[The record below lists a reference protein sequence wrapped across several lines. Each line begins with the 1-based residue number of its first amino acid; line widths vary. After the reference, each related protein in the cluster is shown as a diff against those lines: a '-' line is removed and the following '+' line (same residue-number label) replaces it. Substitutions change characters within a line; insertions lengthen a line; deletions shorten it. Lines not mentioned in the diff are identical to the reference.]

1 MQSALQKTEIKTNMS
16 LWKRVAS
23 RVPGAALWI
32 LAQLFKKTT
41 HANESTDSDP
51 YDYTLNL
58 TTRNSTSATSTAA
71 SKPSATSTPAIT
83 PKGQSRTDVDACK
96 ETFQQ
101 WAVDPPLRL
110 QLINCTR
117 LHRAERD
124 LQGDVVHTNGF
135 SYVVNDE

>member
-1 MQSALQKTEIKTNMS
+1 MRWLPTNQES
-16 LWKRVAS
+16 
-23 RVPGAALWI
+23 AALF
-32 LAQLFKKTT
+32 LHRNALHKYRREGLFKAGT
-41 HANESTDSDP
+41 HWFRKGP
-51 YDYTLNL
+51 W
-58 TTRNSTSATSTAA
+58 RNA
-71 SKPSATSTPAIT
+71 
-83 PKGQSRTDVDACK
+83 GYLYDVDACK

-135 SYVVNDE
+135 SYVVSDE